1 MTDVGALASA
11 FEPAKG
17 EVPLPLTGPSITLSP
32 IATPPTIFL
41 FGGKVVS
48 LRRLTSEMWA
58 LDLTTLT
65 WSRVNAGHG
74 PGPRYFHSME
84 VWQDKLVCFGGMSD
98 SDLVHEVHSDIWFF
112 DCRSRKWLPQPSPE
126 GGLGLGLADG
136 MPSSASQS
144 SQDPLLL
151 PQPRYAHL
159 SAVSRGNLIVWGGQ
173 RTDNT
178 WIYEMNV
185 YDLGRGVWVAKTRQP
200 ETHGLHSKGAYRSV
214 AVSSTHRVI
223 IPADPHTV
231 TGMQALPYSMEEQG
245 GGGEIWC
252 YSNYDFAKVR
262 RELEVI
268 VPRDGD
274 TDTLSPPSEKIIPP
288 PDWTMEDLQTKMAGP
303 TMPPGLR
310 FPSAGI
316 VGHHFVL
323 CGLYLAST
331 SAQFSI
337 WTLDLIT
344 MKWTHIEPEILQHG
358 SWNRAIVL
366 PERGQVLVFGNH
378 GSDLAADYGRRA
390 VNLDHVAVVELEAY
404 GIYRPPAIAL
414 SPRTQN
420 TGLAMLDEKL
430 VSDFEVISDD
440 GRRIACSSKI
450 LTERW
455 PWFAEQLDLL
465 KQKTEEA
472 VLDTAAASLDIN
484 DALLGSLS
492 PARLAP
498 DGLHL
503 PEPLPVCVALIQY
516 FYTLSLATPLQ
527 TRSPVLTA
535 LLFLAKQYKIERLQ
549 RLVVHALHSRLDTS
563 IALGVYEVATLAA
576 ERNLQI
582 RALHLI
588 NQAKEGG
595 RSRLGSNPRRGGS
608 GTHQDGAEGGA
619 GGPGP
624 GGPHGRN
631 HSIHSAASGATGL
644 HSNATA
650 GHGSHRDS
658 TDRASTGANGSS
670 QTQGV
675 RRPSHEVNGRLSVES
690 NATRASQA
698 VGGRKSFMSMKSVKS
713 MKSAKSAQSDSPGS
727 TTSSVA
733 PITPPMP
740 VTDGEMPTA
749 DEVPPMRRARADS
762 FTVPEDVRKGHP
774 EPPLEITEDPRLHRL
789 LDALDIN
796 SCPPAR
802 RPPRMIAP
810 RPQTAP
816 NSAQLGSTA
825 TLPPAPAPGSGRIN
839 RANLPPML
847 PPPQQPL
854 PVRPT
859 QDAPLTPSTP
869 LTDGTLRASSPTN
882 SEATSSYPRTPSES
896 HRDSQIISRESS
908 PVMTSHLTARPMSIV
923 TTPSK
928 TATLPA
934 LPEDELVTP
943 ELSSDSEAS
952 RLSTESANYGDTTP
966 TTAPIIVETSMGAQ
980 QHEALETL
988 RGSRTGSS
996 KLTRAASLSSLNN
1009 GRPKS
1014 VIGTLT
1020 LHSEKVSARGSSDF
1034 GPVPEEEGNND
1045 WAQRSA
1051 MAGSAIEVSTYAG
1064 RNSSK
1069 RSLAASRSNTHIPY
1083 TQLQPVR
1090 SAEEE
1095 QERLIKFQALLAEQQ
1110 RQAGYSTAEADARA
1124 RRAMV
1129 TPKTKFGRLGAKFAE
1144 ALR

>member
-32 IATPPTIFL
+32 IPSPPTLFL

-126 GGLGLGLADG
+126 GGLGLGL
-136 MPSSASQS
+136 S

-151 PQPRYAHL
+151 PQARYAHL

-185 YDLGRGVWVAKTRQP
+185 YDLSRGVWVAKTRQP

-214 AVSSTHRVI
+214 AVSSSHRVI

-274 TDTLSPPSEKIIPP
+274 TDTLNPPSEKIVPP
-288 PDWTMEDLQTKMAGP
+288 QDWTMEDLQTKMAGP
-303 TMPPGLR
+303 AMPPGLR

-344 MKWTHIEPEILQHG
+344 MKWTHIEPEILQTG

-378 GSDLAADYGRRA
+378 GSDLASDYGRRA

-404 GIYRPPAIAL
+404 GIYRPPVIAL

-450 LTERW
+450 LIERW
-455 PWFAEQLDLL
+455 PWFAEQFESL
-465 KQKTEEA
+465 KHKTQEA
-472 VLDTAAASLDIN
+472 VLDATVNSLDIN
-484 DALLGSLS
+484 EALLGSLS
-492 PARLAP
+492 PARLSP

-527 TRSPVLTA
+527 TRSPILTA
-535 LLFLAKQYKIERLQ
+535 LLFLSKQYKIERLQ
-549 RLVVHALHSRLDTS
+549 QLVVHALHSRLDAS

-595 RSRLGSNPRRGGS
+595 GRTRLGSNGRRGGGS
-608 GTHQDGAEGGA
+608 GAHPDGGDGGN

-624 GGPHGRN
+624 HGRH
-631 HSIHSAASGATGL
+631 HSVHSTASGATGL

-650 GHGSHRDS
+650 GHGGHRNSAD
-658 TDRASTGANGSS
+658 TNGSR
-670 QTQGV
+670 QFHDGKRQ
-675 RRPSHEVNGRLSVES
+675 SHEGSSRLSVDTTY
-690 NATRASQA
+690 TRASQG
-698 VGGRKSFMSMKSVKS
+698 VIGRKSFVSMRSVKS

-727 TTSSVA
+727 TSSTVA

-749 DEVPPMRRARADS
+749 DDVPPAPLTRPRSDS
-762 FTVPEDVRKGHP
+762 FTVPDDVRKARP

-802 RPPRMIAP
+802 PPRILGP
-810 RPQTAP
+810 GSAP
-816 NSAQLGSTA
+816 NSVQLGSTA
-825 TLPPAPAPGSGRIN
+825 TLGPAPAPGSGRVR

-854 PVRPT
+854 PVRPS
-859 QDAPLTPSTP
+859 QDAPHTPVTP

-908 PVMTSHLTARPMSIV
+908 PIMSSHLAPRPMSIV

-952 RLSTESANYGDTTP
+952 RLSTESAQYGDTTP

-980 QHEALETL
+980 QHDALETL
-988 RGSRTGSS
+988 RSSNGASS

-1009 GRPKS
+1009 GRPRS

-1020 LHSEKVSARGSSDF
+1020 LHAEKASAPGSSDF
-1034 GPVPEEEGNND
+1034 GPVPEEDGDD
-1045 WAQRSA
+1045 WAQRSTA
-1051 MAGSAIEVSTYAG
+1051 AGSSIEVSTYATG
-1064 RNSSK
+1064 NVSK

-1124 RRAMV
+1124 RRAMGR
-1129 TPKTKFGRLGAKFAE
+1129 TTPPKTKFGRLGAKFAD

>member
-1 MTDVGALASA
+1 
-11 FEPAKG
+11 
-17 EVPLPLTGPSITLSP
+17 
-32 IATPPTIFL
+32 
-41 FGGKVVS
+41 
-48 LRRLTSEMWA
+48 
-58 LDLTTLT
+58 
-65 WSRVNAGHG
+65 
-74 PGPRYFHSME
+74 ME

-126 GGLGLGLADG
+126 GGLGLGLAEG

-151 PQPRYAHL
+151 PQARYAHL

-185 YDLGRGVWVAKTRQP
+185 YDLSRGVWVAKTRQP

-274 TDTLSPPSEKIIPP
+274 TDTLNPPSEKIIPP

-344 MKWTHIEPEILQHG
+344 MKWTHIEPEILQTG

-420 TGLAMLDEKL
+420 TGLTMLDEKL

-455 PWFAEQLDLL
+455 PWFADQLELL

-492 PARLAP
+492 PARLGP

-535 LLFLAKQYKIERLQ
+535 LLFLAKQYKIERLRQ
-549 RLVVHALHSRLDTS
+549 LVVHALHSRLDTT

-595 RSRLGSNPRRGGS
+595 GRTRLGGNPRRGGS
-608 GTHQDGAEGGA
+608 GTHPDGADN
-619 GGPGP
+619 GPSGN
-624 GGPHGRN
+624 GPHAR
-631 HSIHSAASGATGL
+631 HQSVHSAASGATGL

-650 GHGSHRDS
+650 GHGGHRDS
-658 TDRASTGANGSS
+658 ADANGSHDD
-670 QTQGV
+670 
-675 RRPSHEVNGRLSVES
+675 RRPSNTTNGRLSVDT
-690 NATRASQA
+690 NGTRTSQA
-698 VGGRKSFMSMKSVKS
+698 VGGRKSFMSMRSVKS
-713 MKSAKSAQSDSPGS
+713 MKSAKSTQSDSPGS
-727 TTSSVA
+727 TSSSVA

-749 DEVPPMRRARADS
+749 DEVPNPTHRARSDS
-762 FTVPEDVRKGHP
+762 FTFPEDVRKARP
-774 EPPLEITEDPRLHRL
+774 EPTLELTEDPRMHRL

-802 RPPRMIAP
+802 PPRILNP
-810 RPQTAP
+810 RPLTAP
-816 NSAQLGSTA
+816 NSVQLGSTA
-825 TLPPAPAPGSGRIN
+825 TLGPSPAPGSGRVR

-854 PVRPT
+854 PVRPS
-859 QDAPLTPSTP
+859 QDAPLTPVTP

-908 PVMTSHLTARPMSIV
+908 PVMTSHLSARPMSIV

-952 RLSTESANYGDTTP
+952 RMSTESAHYGDATP

-980 QHEALETL
+980 QHDALETL
-988 RGSRTGSS
+988 RSTNGASS
-996 KLTRAASLSSLNN
+996 KLSRAASLSSLTN
-1009 GRPKS
+1009 GRPRS

-1020 LHSEKVSARGSSDF
+1020 LHAEKASARGSSDF
-1034 GPVPEEEGNND
+1034 GPVPEEEINND
-1045 WAQRSA
+1045 WAQRFA
-1051 MAGSAIEVSTYAG
+1051 IAGSAIEVSTYAG
-1064 RNSSK
+1064 RNTSK

-1124 RRAMV
+1124 RRAMGRS
-1129 TPKTKFGRLGAKFAE
+1129 TPPKTKLGRLGAKFAD